1 MKAKRDTPKKE
12 AKPTP
17 FSVPEVTIA
26 TPKGKQLHLR
36 GINEET
42 PSSEDEHASDQ
53 FEDEEF

>member
-12 AKPTP
+12 AKPSH
-17 FSVPEVTIA
+17 FSVPEVSIS

-42 PSSEDEHASDQ
+42 PSIEDEHASDQ
-53 FEDEEF
+53 YQDEEF